1 MARTEIAQWFEV
13 GQLYDKALFDEP
25 IEDIIDELYINFM
38 VPDYSSLGYHA
49 THRRD
54 THLSKPSSYPT
65 YCKPFIYFKTN
76 NDVLTYLSIRESVG
90 VSTVSGKPGDILKRY
105 LWYQQREDETT
116 ETSNYA
122 LVADFQISDD
132 NYRLFDWNHPTWGK
146 PFFIDTNIPIFHV
159 ADDIDIYD
167 PKIDSFM
174 NGTIDAETLKRTYDK
189 IIDIVNTAD
198 RPEEPDGEEF
208 EIHNIGTDGT
218 FSEYNASIG
227 TERYYRFVR
236 GKVLNGKL
244 ALYKIDGIDNG
255 ILKYG
260 VSLIGTLYGCQYSVD
275 GITWNDTDTFPFEYF
290 YRERTKELGTF
301 KFALTNSVTRTPIFK
316 DRDDAD
322 KYQRNEKDKT
332 DAENWKD
339 ISRYDPDIVNKTG
352 DSDDTTIF
360 GQVYTRS
367 FFSQQYICDASAIID
382 ISNGLFD
389 VSSGGIFEKIKKGV
403 EMYGNNPMD
412 SVQSL
417 TFYPMDL
424 TSVFTNNISQNYI
437 YFGGYKY
444 DLSQGTARKIVY
456 PNGYKDLGT
465 FNLKPSFNNSYRDY
479 EPYTKLRVYLPY
491 IGWRNLDLKRYL
503 NKSVTVRYYIDT
515 RTNGLCTAC
524 LIADNLLVDYF
535 NGQMGVSMPITMTD
549 YTAYAN
555 AQMQTLLQG
564 ATAISNGIPSAIGS
578 GVQAATSFA
587 MGDKMGGVEN
597 IGGGVASVGGGIMDY
612 GKTAYSLSA
621 NNINSFNS
629 TSGGSSSMIN
639 QYLPQEVLFE
649 FEYQEVDETNNA
661 SVLRGYPS
669 NASGRLYEFSG
680 YLQVAEIELECS
692 GATEQE
698 KDEIIAMLH
707 SGIHI

>member
-1 MARTEIAQWFEV
+1 MEIAYWFNADS
-13 GQLYDKALFDEP
+13 YDTALFDSNVSNEEILENLILNFQYPPDSGPYRQSNIHSNVTIGKSGTTNVSMPFLYCKKNNDRIIYFNVYALNNNDYSCAYKTGTFQRYLWRQGVLQDDSSYSIGMLMYMSIPDNNYLLDDWNGDYGIPFFFNGGLP
-25 IEDIIDELYINFM
+25 IFEVDNEFIIDSTIDE
-38 VPDYSSLGYHA
+38 
-49 THRRD
+49 
-54 THLSKPSSYPT
+54 
-65 YCKPFIYFKTN
+65 YCRNHK
-76 NDVLTYLSIRESVG
+76 
-90 VSTVSGKPGDILKRY
+90 VSTVLSHPHVIGVLNKGD
-105 LWYQQREDETT
+105 
-116 ETSNYA
+116 
-122 LVADFQISDD
+122 V
-132 NYRLFDWNHPTWGK
+132 
-146 PFFIDTNIPIFHV
+146 
-159 ADDIDIYD
+159 
-167 PKIDSFM
+167 
-174 NGTIDAETLKRTYDK
+174 
-189 IIDIVNTAD
+189 
-198 RPEEPDGEEF
+198 PEEPDGEEF

-316 DRDDAD
+316 DRDDAE

-465 FNLKPSFNNSYRDY
+465 FQLKPSFNNSYRDY

-587 MGDKMGGVEN
+587 MGDKLGGVEN

-680 YLQVAEIELECS
+680 FLQVAEIELECS